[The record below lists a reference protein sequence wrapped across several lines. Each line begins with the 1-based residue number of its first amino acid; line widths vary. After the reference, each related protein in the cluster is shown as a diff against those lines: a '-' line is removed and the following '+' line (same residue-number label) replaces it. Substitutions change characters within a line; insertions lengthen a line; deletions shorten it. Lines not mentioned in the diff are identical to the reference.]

1 MWKMR
6 YENCLIWNIVR
17 NTEKREKWKMHTV
30 GPGIWQKTEIG
41 GKWDPHTLGTG
52 IWWETVEMWKKC
64 EINTVGPGL
73 K

>member
-1 MWKMR
+1 
-6 YENCLIWNIVR
+6 
-17 NTEKREKWKMHTV
+17 MHTV

-41 GKWDPHTLGTG
+41 RKWDPHTLGTG